1 MAALRALSSSL
12 LVLLSAAAPPPPPP
26 PPLPPYKNAALP
38 IPARVA
44 DLVARMTVPELVAAV
59 AHKDGETDAALR
71 AEYGATSLGGAKIT
85 LFATPSNSALEAVRA
100 RNAFQ
105 SYMIATSRLNI
116 PVSFAHEG
124 LHSGSCYGT
133 VFPEPLLTACSW
145 NDSLVEKIGAV
156 LGSEARAYG
165 VDNAWSPV
173 VNMWQDDRFGRY
185 QEGFSP
191 DPTITSHMGRAI
203 VVGMQGGASFA
214 DDYLPGGFNTSAWST
229 AKHFAGARG
238 RARATERE
246 TGRGRFS
253 AHAQMLRAC
262 FRPRLTHP
270 APRPRQ
276 QAMAAPQA
284 A

>member
-1 MAALRALSSSL
+1 MSSLRALPPALLLLLLSSAGAAAASSS
-12 LVLLSAAAPPPPPP
+12 SGAPPL
-26 PPLPPYKNAALP
+26 PLPPYKDAALP

-44 DLVARMTVPELVAAV
+44 DLVARMTLPELVAAV
-59 AHKDGETDAALR
+59 AHKDGETDAQLR

-85 LFATPSNSALEAVRA
+85 LFATPTTRSPLEAVRA

-105 SYMIATSRLNI
+105 SYMVATSRLNI

-145 NDSLVEKIGAV
+145 NDSLVEQIGAV

-165 VDNAWSPV
+165 VDNSWSPV

-203 VVGMQGGASFA
+203 VVGMQGGVSAA
-214 DDYLPGGFNTSAWST
+214 DDYLPGGFNVSAWAT
-229 AKHFAGARG
+229 AKHFAGEHVRSC
-238 RARATERE
+238 AT
-246 TGRGRFS
+246 RF
-253 AHAQMLRAC
+253 AG
-262 FRPRLTHP
+262 PRLTDQP
-270 APRPRQ
+270 LAQRQ
-276 QAMAAPQA
+276 ATAAPPA

>member
-1 MAALRALSSSL
+1 MASRLALLSSL
-12 LVLLSAAAPPPPPP
+12 LSVAAAAAPT
-26 PPLPPYKNAALP
+26 PPYKDAALP

-44 DLVARMTVPELVAAV
+44 DLLARMTVPELVAAV

-71 AEYGATSLGGAKIT
+71 TEYGATSLGGAKIT
-85 LFATPSNSALEAVRA
+85 LFTGGANSASPLLAVRA

-105 SYMIATSRLNI
+105 SYMIETSRLNI

-145 NDSLVEKIGAV
+145 NDTLAQQIGAV

-173 VNMWQDDRFGRY
+173 VNMWTDDRFGRF

-203 VVGMQGGASFA
+203 VLGMQGGSSLP
-214 DDYLPGGFNTSAWST
+214 DDYLPGGFNASCWST
-229 AKHFAGARG
+229 AKHYAGAPCL
-238 RARATERE
+238 RAR
-246 TGRGRFS
+246 RGARARRGVR
-253 AHAQMLRAC
+253 AHARAS
-262 FRPRLTHP
+262 
-270 APRPRQ
+270 AQ
-276 QAMAAPQA
+276 DAN
-284 A
+284 